1 MLNKGY
7 FNSIYDYITITII
20 SDISNSLNRNVE
32 NMCGN
37 MEIYIYSVGFP
48 ISIPLRAIARNCA

>member
-32 NMCGN
+32 NRRGN
-37 MEIYIYSVGFP
+37 MEIYTVVSDYINTMKTT
-48 ISIPLRAIARNCA
+48 L